1 MECCDLPNMDLLS
14 KSDPFVVVY
23 LQDTNNNWNEIGR
36 TEIVVN
42 NLKYDINQFFYL
54 YSPVFVK
61 KILLTY
67 KFEVV
72 QKLKFCVYDADENAK
87 AEDVNS
93 IYLHL
98 IQ

>member
-1 MECCDLPNMDLLS
+1 MEWDRKNRNRCKQLEVSNYS
-14 KSDPFVVVY
+14 
-23 LQDTNNNWNEIGR
+23 N
-36 TEIVVN
+36 
-42 NLKYDINQFFYL
+42 FYL

>member
-1 MECCDLPNMDLLS
+1 MDLLS

-42 NLKYDINQFFYL
+42 NLKYDSNQFFYL

-72 QKLKFCVYDADENAK
+72 QKLKFCVYDADENTK

>member
-1 MECCDLPNMDLLS
+1 MIS
-14 KSDPFVVVY
+14 
-23 LQDTNNNWNEIGR
+23 
-36 TEIVVN
+36 
-42 NLKYDINQFFYL
+42 INFFYL